1 MLSAYTVPH
10 RYSNRRNQRVP
21 IQDTTVDSPLY
32 QRKSIYHVCDRLE
45 IDTEEERSI
54 YETGQFTFLQE
65 SDGRNGSIYY
75 PSSLPSFRVPPVDK
89 KKRKKKNRDERMA
102 SPLLRSV
109 NQPHRKHISELL
121 DKNERILIEELLGE
135 NTEVLASGIAQLLWS
150 IDERWEE
157 KSRGVVCYAKDFD
170 AKTKSIVIVD
180 PSSNNPRIVDAYK
193 WHSISHL
200 SMDSHKYLITFE
212 VEGETVMGLNF
223 HSPLEASHFYRVLLE
238 AQQKSDVRRSMRGS
252 QRPKA
257 QPSKVSPLSQQSN
270 SSRDSGIIVD
280 DPPKMTGQPKKKKES
295 KSIISL
301 FFGEKSDK
309 KKKKKDKGDST
320 LHVPSSSSTSVQWN
334 GKERKIDW
342 KSDEASSSQS
352 LPPIEFKKGAAFT
365 DMWNERDKAVPVSEL
380 SPRHLWIVRDQQSE
394 DPTQADWESPDTAPS
409 SLLLTTRSGSLENAV
424 IRNSIRVAKH
434 TTPTG
439 KRATPK
445 EIKMASD
452 AKRADRHWDSSMVGS
467 ALPSPLPSIDTS
479 PHQARL
485 YRTSTELPTFRG
497 PLPCAPRSRSPTPPL
512 LPRHRS
518 INNNHESTVLQSTT
532 IYRQSS
538 SSPLSPPPAYPPP
551 PPPPSEVSLRVPET
565 TVINH
570 RSNTVD
576 EAPPPPAPHRTAPP
590 PPVNTVPA
598 SRLNGT
604 VSPPP
609 PPPSSIPP
617 PPIAP
622 STSIPPP
629 PPLPSIATSPPPSIA
644 NSTVSPPPPPP
655 PTTTTVSTTVR
666 NGAPSNSDLLSQIRG
681 VNKDNL
687 LKSVDR
693 IDRSP
698 TTSNSGGGIMESLQ
712 KEIEKRRTVM
722 NESSDDEES
731 TESDDSD
738 WSE

>member
-1 MLSAYTVPH
+1 
-10 RYSNRRNQRVP
+10 
-21 IQDTTVDSPLY
+21 
-32 QRKSIYHVCDRLE
+32 
-45 IDTEEERSI
+45 
-54 YETGQFTFLQE
+54 
-65 SDGRNGSIYY
+65 
-75 PSSLPSFRVPPVDK
+75 
-89 KKRKKKNRDERMA
+89 MA

-121 DKNERILIEELLGE
+121 DKNERLLIENLLGE

-180 PSSNNPRIVDAYK
+180 PSKNNPRIVDAYK

-223 HSPLEASHFYRVLLE
+223 HSPNEASHFYRVLLE

-280 DPPKMTGQPKKKKES
+280 DQPKMTEQPKKKKES

-309 KKKKKDKGDST
+309 KKKKKEKKDKGDSA
-320 LHVPSSSSTSVQWN
+320 LHVPSSSSSVQWN

-394 DPTQADWESPDTAPS
+394 DPTQVDWESPDAAPS
-409 SLLLTTRSGSLENAV
+409 SLLMTARSGSLENAV

-439 KRATPK
+439 RRATPK
-445 EIKMASD
+445 ES
-452 AKRADRHWDSSMVGS
+452 HG
-467 ALPSPLPSIDTS
+467 PLPS
-479 PHQARL
+479 
-485 YRTSTELPTFRG
+485 
-497 PLPCAPRSRSPTPPL
+497 APRSRSPTPPL

-518 INNNHESTVLQSTT
+518 INNNHESTVIQSTT

-551 PPPPSEVSLRVPET
+551 PPPPSEVSVRVPET
-565 TVINH
+565 TVISH

-598 SRLNGT
+598 SRMNGT

-609 PPPSSIPP
+609 PPPSSIPHP
-617 PPIAP
+617 SIAP
-622 STSIPPP
+622 STSISPP
-629 PPLPSIATSPPPSIA
+629 PPLPPITTSTVPQPPPPPPIA

-655 PTTTTVSTTVR
+655 PATTTVSTTIR

-681 VNKDNL
+681 VNKDSL

-698 TTSNSGGGIMESLQ
+698 TTPNSGGGIMESLQ

-722 NESSDDEES
+722 NESSDDEV
-731 TESDDSD
+731 DRVG
-738 WSE
+738 

>member
-1 MLSAYTVPH
+1 
-10 RYSNRRNQRVP
+10 
-21 IQDTTVDSPLY
+21 
-32 QRKSIYHVCDRLE
+32 
-45 IDTEEERSI
+45 
-54 YETGQFTFLQE
+54 
-65 SDGRNGSIYY
+65 
-75 PSSLPSFRVPPVDK
+75 
-89 KKRKKKNRDERMA
+89 MA
-102 SPLLRSV
+102 SPLLRS
-109 NQPHRKHISELL
+109 
-121 DKNERILIEELLGE
+121 
-135 NTEVLASGIAQLLWS
+135 VLASGIAQLLWS

-193 WHSISHL
+193 CSAKVGRSTVYERISTTK
-200 SMDSHKYLITFE
+200 ST
-212 VEGETVMGLNF
+212 TVKG
-223 HSPLEASHFYRVLLE
+223 
-238 AQQKSDVRRSMRGS
+238 
-252 QRPKA
+252 
-257 QPSKVSPLSQQSN
+257 
-270 SSRDSGIIVD
+270 
-280 DPPKMTGQPKKKKES
+280 
-295 KSIISL
+295 IISL

-452 AKRADRHWDSSMVGS
+452 AKRADRHWDSSM
-467 ALPSPLPSIDTS
+467 
-479 PHQARL
+479 
-485 YRTSTELPTFRG
+485 
-497 PLPCAPRSRSPTPPL
+497 
-512 LPRHRS
+512 
-518 INNNHESTVLQSTT
+518 
-532 IYRQSS
+532 
-538 SSPLSPPPAYPPP
+538 
-551 PPPPSEVSLRVPET
+551 
-565 TVINH
+565 
-570 RSNTVD
+570 
-576 EAPPPPAPHRTAPP
+576 
-590 PPVNTVPA
+590 
-598 SRLNGT
+598 
-604 VSPPP
+604 
-609 PPPSSIPP
+609 
-617 PPIAP
+617 
-622 STSIPPP
+622 
-629 PPLPSIATSPPPSIA
+629 
-644 NSTVSPPPPPP
+644 
-655 PTTTTVSTTVR
+655 
-666 NGAPSNSDLLSQIRG
+666 QIRG

-731 TESDDSD
+731 TESDDTDVPMTPELFSSKH
-738 WSE
+738 WKAFLITSSGSVPEVIIAFS